1 MAVKPVVETAHPSV
15 APTVK
20 MGTPRRPPCVS
31 FDPMQ
36 DESLVEF
43 GTAAVALEPLPIRSQ
58 WITEGAPIANAKI
71 VSRSSDGTARTLV
84 WDCTAGRFTWY
95 YDIDETIYV
104 LEGSAWI
111 KSRSGEGRLVSAG
124 ETVLF
129 RAGAVAEWTVDKY
142 IRKIAF
148 FRNPVPAY
156 ARFAIGCVQK
166 IQRIIGAGP
175 KSP

>member
-1 MAVKPVVETAHPSV
+1 LALTSVKNGYAPQASV
-15 APTVK
+15 
-20 MGTPRRPPCVS
+20 CIIS
-31 FDPMQ
+31 PMQ

-58 WITEGAPIANAKI
+58 WILEGAPIANAKI

-84 WDCTAGRFTWY
+84 WDCTAGRFNWH

-111 KSRSGEGRLVSAG
+111 KSGSGGSRLVSAG

-129 RAGAVAEWTVDKY
+129 RAGSVAEWTVDKY
-142 IRKIAF
+142 I
-148 FRNPVPAY
+148 FRTPVPKY
-156 ARFAIGCVQK
+156 ARLAMGCVNAF
-166 IQRIIGAGP
+166 QRMIGTGRYAP
-175 KSP
+175 